1 MALCPF
7 GILALALPLQ
17 VSLEKKR
24 FQQDGFDL
32 DLTYITPQIIAM
44 GFPASGKE
52 AVYRC
57 IMLLHAWFMPH
68 ALHASCCRRHVSCC
82 MVYAAIPQVAYSNA
96 RRMLQ
101 HVAGTTSTSALL
113 SSTLAT
119 LVGTVCTTS
128 APNATTTTP
137 GALNPRALT

>member
-7 GILALALPLQ
+7 GILALALLLQ

-68 ALHASCCRRHVSCC
+68 ALHASCQ
-82 MVYAAIPQVAYSNA
+82 AA
-96 RRMLQ
+96 RFMLHGVRCNTAGCVFQ
-101 HVAGTTSTSALL
+101 CAPHVATRRRNNIDECVAFFDTRH
-113 SSTLAT
+113 
-119 LVGTVCTTS
+119 
-128 APNATTTTP
+128 P
-137 GALNPRALT
+137 GRYCLYNLCSERDYDHSRCH